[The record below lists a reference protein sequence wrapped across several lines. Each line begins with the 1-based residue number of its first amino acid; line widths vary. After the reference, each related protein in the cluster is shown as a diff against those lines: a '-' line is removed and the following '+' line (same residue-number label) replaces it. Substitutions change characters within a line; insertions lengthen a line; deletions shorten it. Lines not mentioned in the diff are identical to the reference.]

1 MKLLYMFCVLKF
13 NDYIIKIRRNNFN
26 SNQTAELCASVWYDG
41 LLLSSLLPKVSSMHT
56 SCRQRI
62 GGGE

>member
-26 SNQTAELCASVWYDG
+26 SNQTAELKIVCKRLVRW
-41 LLLSSLLPKVSSMHT
+41 T
-56 SCRQRI
+56 SPFFSAAE
-62 GGGE
+62 GFFNAY